1 MSSRFNDWWPLHYY
15 LGVAYEMTGR
25 RSEAVSAFRKVLQLN
40 GSHLETMK
48 ELMSIYE
55 DEGDRENTRKYREK
69 IKLIEAAMEE
79 EHQQHLEE
87 IQEEDKKLEEEEPEL
102 MEPEHI
108 DTGDADKMADA
119 VPADA
124 KDDAEKTSEDLAD
137 ADEEEVAEPKE
148 KRKGLVKRFG
158 KK

>member
-1 MSSRFNDWWPLHYY
+1 
-15 LGVAYEMTGR
+15 
-25 RSEAVSAFRKVLQLN
+25 
-40 GSHLETMK
+40 MK
-48 ELMSIYE
+48 ELMAIYE

-69 IKLIEAAMEE
+69 IKLIEAAMEK

-119 VPADA
+119 VPSDA
-124 KDDAEKTSEDLAD
+124 KDDAGELSKESAD
-137 ADEEEVAEPKE
+137 PAAENADEPKE

>member
-1 MSSRFNDWWPLHYY
+1 
-15 LGVAYEMTGR
+15 
-25 RSEAVSAFRKVLQLN
+25 
-40 GSHLETMK
+40 
-48 ELMSIYE
+48 MSIYE
-55 DEGDRENTRKYREK
+55 DEGDRENTRKYRERESSS
-69 IKLIEAAMEE
+69 IEAAMEE

-87 IQEEDKKLEEEEPEL
+87 IQEEDEKLEEEEPEL

-124 KDDAEKTSEDLAD
+124 KDDAEETSEDLVD

-158 KK
+158 EK

>member
-1 MSSRFNDWWPLHYY
+1 
-15 LGVAYEMTGR
+15 MTGR

-55 DEGDRENTRKYREK
+55 DEGDRENTRKY
-69 IKLIEAAMEE
+69 
-79 EHQQHLEE
+79 LEE

-124 KDDAEKTSEDLAD
+124 KDDAEETLEDLAD

-148 KRKGLVKRFG
+148 KRKGLVKNYN

>member
-1 MSSRFNDWWPLHYY
+1 
-15 LGVAYEMTGR
+15 
-25 RSEAVSAFRKVLQLN
+25 
-40 GSHLETMK
+40 MK
-48 ELMSIYE
+48 ELMAIYE

-119 VPADA
+119 VPSDA
-124 KDDAEKTSEDLAD
+124 KDDAGELSEESAD
-137 ADEEEVAEPKE
+137 PTAENADEPKE